1 MEGSIEG
8 EFCFGDCTRVVQSV
22 VPEMSAAQLEE
33 KFWDDAKA
41 AENKEG
47 FEGYLESYPKG
58 RYVRLARANIARLST
73 ANVQIVSAPP
83 IAQEAAKLA
92 ADKACLACHA
102 IDKKVVGPAFKDVA
116 AKYKG
121 NAKAEALLVQKV
133 LKGGVGAWG
142 QIPMPANASLKEDEA
157 KLLVKWVLGQ

>member
-1 MEGSIEG
+1 MKHI
-8 EFCFGDCTRVVQSV
+8 VIL
-22 VPEMSAAQLEE
+22 AAGL
-33 KFWDDAKA
+33 
-41 AENKEG
+41 
-47 FEGYLESYPKG
+47 
-58 RYVRLARANIARLST
+58 LASGVTGAVN
-73 ANVQIVSAPP
+73 
-83 IAQEAAKLA
+83 AQDAAKLA

-102 IDKKVVGPAFKDVA
+102 IDKNMLGPAYKAVA

-121 NAKAEALLVQKV
+121 NAKAEAILVQKV

>member
-1 MEGSIEG
+1 MKHI
-8 EFCFGDCTRVVQSV
+8 VIL
-22 VPEMSAAQLEE
+22 AAGL
-33 KFWDDAKA
+33 
-41 AENKEG
+41 
-47 FEGYLESYPKG
+47 
-58 RYVRLARANIARLST
+58 LASGVTGAVN
-73 ANVQIVSAPP
+73 
-83 IAQEAAKLA
+83 AQDAAKLA

-121 NAKAEALLVQKV
+121 NTKAEAILVQKV
-133 LKGGVGAWG
+133 LKGCVGAWG

>member
-1 MEGSIEG
+1 MKHI
-8 EFCFGDCTRVVQSV
+8 VIL
-22 VPEMSAAQLEE
+22 AAGL
-33 KFWDDAKA
+33 
-41 AENKEG
+41 
-47 FEGYLESYPKG
+47 
-58 RYVRLARANIARLST
+58 LASGVTGAVN
-73 ANVQIVSAPP
+73 
-83 IAQEAAKLA
+83 AQDAAKLA

-121 NAKAEALLVQKV
+121 NTKAEAILVQKV
-133 LKGGVGAWG
+133 LTGGLGAWG